1 MAAGRFIVLEGGDA
15 VGKSTQIGFLA
26 AWLEER
32 GVPHVV
38 TRQPGGTRLGLRLR
52 QLVLD
57 PSMGHVAPRCE
68 ALIYA
73 ADKAQHVAEV
83 VEPAIAEGK
92 VVVSDRYVDSM
103 IAYQGAGRSLDKDEV
118 AGIADWAT
126 GGLRPDLTVLLDV
139 AVEAAVGAK
148 ADLDRV
154 ESAGHDFHERVRGHF
169 RDLAAADPDRYVVL
183 PGRTGR
189 DAIEAA
195 IRTRV
200 EALLSD
206 RQGRLGS

>member
-15 VGKSTQIGFLA
+15 VGKSTQMGFLA

-103 IAYQGAGRSLDKDEV
+103 IAYQGAGRALGLDEV
-118 AGIADWAT
+118 EGLARWAT
-126 GGLRPDLTVLLDV
+126 GGLVPDLTIVLDAHPTD
-139 AVEAAVGAK
+139 AVRHIEEK
-148 ADLDRV
+148 DRL
-154 ESAGHDFHERVRGHF
+154 ESAGDEFHARVRDHF
-169 RDLAAADPDRYVVL
+169 LRLASEGGNRYLVVDALRPREVVAAE
-183 PGRTGR
+183 
-189 DAIEAA
+189 IAA
-195 IRTRV
+195 RV
-200 EALLSD
+200 SELL
-206 RQGRLGS
+206 G

>member
-15 VGKSTQIGFLA
+15 VGKSTQMGFLA

-103 IAYQGAGRSLDKDEV
+103 IAYQGAGRALGLDEV
-118 AGIADWAT
+118 ERLARWAT
-126 GGLRPDLTVLLDV
+126 GGLVPDLTIVLDAHPTD
-139 AVEAAVGAK
+139 AVRHIEEK
-148 ADLDRV
+148 DRL
-154 ESAGHDFHERVRGHF
+154 ESAGDEFHARVRDHF
-169 RDLAAADPDRYVVL
+169 LRLASEGGNRYLVVDALRPREVVAAE
-183 PGRTGR
+183 
-189 DAIEAA
+189 IAA
-195 IRTRV
+195 RV
-200 EALLSD
+200 SELL
-206 RQGRLGS
+206 G